1 MPLLKKI
8 AVSGYKSYELGI
20 FQENDIKV
28 GFIKSA
34 LKKRLL
40 QLIEE
45 GLEWV
50 LLSGQLGVELWAAQ
64 SVQELQADGWNIQ
77 LGVIPPFENQESR
90 WSDEMKM
97 IYEEVCAVADFCQ
110 PLYKGEYKGP
120 YQFKARDKWLI
131 DKTDGCL
138 LLLDEENPASVRFFH
153 EEAKKT
159 RSRKNYEIML
169 ITPFDLDEI
178 VQEIQMNDP
187 DFWT

>member
-1 MPLLKKI
+1 MT
-8 AVSGYKSYELGI
+8 GYKSYELGI
-20 FQENDIKV
+20 FQENDEKV
-28 GFIKSA
+28 SFIKA
-34 LKKRLL
+34 AIRKRLT
-40 QLIEE
+40 QLVEE

-50 LLSGQLGVELWAAQ
+50 ILSGQIGFELWAAQ
-64 SVQELQADGWNIQ
+64 TVLEMQEAGYNLK

-90 WSDEMKM
+90 WSDEAKM
-97 IYEEVCAVADFCQ
+97 VYEEICAVADFSQ

-120 YQFKARDKWLI
+120 YQFKARDKWII

-138 LLLDEENPASVRFFH
+138 LLLDEENPGGVKFFY
-153 EEAKKT
+153 EEARKT
-159 RSRKNYEIML
+159 TERKAYEILL